1 MLNKNNL
8 DVKNVFPNMETRK
21 NQEKYSCSTCAF
33 TTVRKANYDRH
44 LLSLT
49 HKKEQEK
56 TRKKQNY
63 V

>member
-1 MLNKNNL
+1 
-8 DVKNVFPNMETRK
+8 METRK
-21 NQEKYSCSTCAF
+21 NQENYSCSTCAF

-56 TRKKQNY
+56 NRIMCNFTFIP
-63 V
+63 